1 MKVRVIRR
9 PPYVWMR
16 WLFLV
21 HIVALLSTFAGR
33 LPIQNLSFGLSLFV
47 LLGTICCLKNLE
59 VKNPRYKKAGVFL
72 LLSLVMLFVNRLLPN
87 SLVSLISSVLSLI
100 AVYQEYA
107 AHAEVA
113 APHDGRLARTWRS
126 LFVWEIIIGVVA
138 SMFSTVAILA
148 LTMLEMDAARMT
160 MIISGA
166 LTVVNALVKIVYLS
180 CVNKMVPIVSK

>member
-1 MKVRVIRR
+1 MKVRVIKR
-9 PPYVWMR
+9 PPNVWMR

-21 HIVALLSTFAGR
+21 HIVALLAPLAGR
-33 LPIQNLSFGLSLFV
+33 LPIPNLAFGLNLAV
-47 LLGTICCLKNLE
+47 LIGTICCLKNLE

-87 SLVSLISSVLSLI
+87 SLVSLVASVLSLI

-107 AHAEVA
+107 AHSEVA
-113 APHDGRLARTWRS
+113 APHDGRLARIWRS

-138 SMFSTVAILA
+138 AMFSAVAVLA

-160 MIISGA
+160 AIISVA
-166 LTVVNALVKIVYLS
+166 LTVVNALVKVIYLS
-180 CVNKMVPIVSK
+180 CVNRMVPIVSK